1 MNRKYFLMFMFLTIG
16 LVYAENVYLFNF
28 NYNDGE
34 VKLINIDSLEG
45 YVPTVKEGGYS
56 FVVLSKNDDILN
68 KFNFELPKELE
79 IVPTKE
85 KEGKHIELKNFNFT
99 IASNYNKKF
108 SKLRIEKNNEI
119 LFEENVEKYNLKYE
133 EINWLF
139 YYVLFVLIIIVG
151 YLAYKVKKA

>member
-108 SKLRIEKNNEI
+108 SKIRIEKNNEI
-119 LFEENVEKYNLKYE
+119 LFEENVEKYNLVENYNFWY
-133 EINWLF
+133 ILF
-139 YYVLFVLIIIVG
+139 LIIFVFVWYFI
-151 YLAYKVKKA
+151 YRLKKNN

>member
-119 LFEENVEKYNLKYE
+119 LFEENVEKYNLVENYNFWY
-133 EINWLF
+133 ILF
-139 YYVLFVLIIIVG
+139 LIIFVFVWYFI
-151 YLAYKVKKA
+151 YRLKKNN

>member
-119 LFEENVEKYNLKYE
+119 LFEENVEKHHLVENYNFWYIFFLR
-133 EINWLF
+133 I
-139 YYVLFVLIIIVG
+139 FVFVW
-151 YLAYKVKKA
+151 YF